1 MWWLN
6 IRLDLIS
13 GLTSFFVGALAAGDP
28 TFIPIQYIG
37 LALQQSFQLT
47 NQMKMLISQATEME
61 AMMSSVERIKHYTEN
76 VGVEDPLLLKDI
88 PNPDQVPARAVVP
101 QELEEGIGNE
111 EFQDGFIGMSLAT
124 PTIYEQRIREAAP
137 PENWPDKVLVVSYNT
152 LLLFMLKF

>member
-47 NQMKMLISQATEME
+47 NQMKILIAQAAEME
-61 AMMSSVERIKHYTEN
+61 AMMASVERIKHYAEN
-76 VGVEDPLLLKDI
+76 VGVEDPLLLKDV
-88 PNPDQVPARAVVP
+88 PSPDQVPARTVVP
-101 QELEEGIGNE
+101 QELEEGLCNE
-111 EFQDGFIGMSLAT
+111 EFKDGFIGMSLAT
-124 PTIYEQRIREAAP
+124 PKIYEQRIREASP
-137 PENWPDKVLVVSYNT
+137 PENWPDKVLILSLYRFI
-152 LLLFMLKF
+152 LFLR